1 MTQLAGPPNREGHG
15 LRPQGHG
22 VGAQSRRTA
31 RQAGSLCAAAKGRK
45 SVRRL
50 ENCRLEA
57 RKSKFRARRRLGTR
71 VQRRMDN
78 GAAMVKL
85 GKTEVR
91 WNGRET
97 TWPSRVVER
106 TARERWSE
114 KMRDAADLF
123 AAVTTAK
130 LNRELDERE
139 CKRRNALSQTSPGL
153 VLRAGDVGT
162 VVETFG
168 PGEAFLVEFV
178 KNGKAAKG
186 ECDWMGVLYPT
197 EIELGTGPEKS

>member
-1 MTQLAGPPNREGHG
+1 MTELGGNAIGLGRNRAVTAARRAG
-15 LRPQGHG
+15 
-22 VGAQSRRTA
+22 
-31 RQAGSLCAAAKGRK
+31 AGSGCATANGGK

-50 ENCRLEA
+50 GKMRLGGA
-57 RKSKFRARRRLGTR
+57 QDQIRARRRLGPR

-85 GKTEVR
+85 GKSEVE
-91 WNGRET
+91 WSGRET

-114 KMRDAADLF
+114 DMRDAAELF

-197 EIELGTGPEKS
+197 EIELGTAPEKS

>member
-1 MTQLAGPPNREGHG
+1 
-15 LRPQGHG
+15 
-22 VGAQSRRTA
+22 
-31 RQAGSLCAAAKGRK
+31 
-45 SVRRL
+45 
-50 ENCRLEA
+50 
-57 RKSKFRARRRLGTR
+57 
-71 VQRRMDN
+71 
-78 GAAMVKL
+78 VKL
-85 GKTEVR
+85 GKTEVE
-91 WNGRET
+91 WSGQET

-114 KMRDAADLF
+114 NMRDAAELF